1 MSWFRTNFDTCFIIL
16 QVWVD
21 GLLVLL
27 GCYLGFQ
34 LFTWVEPGIQLS
46 LGTYGQV
53 FVLIT
58 GITLAAFWA
67 FGLYRWRKS
76 ILNVEEY
83 QALFKASVASFFVSS
98 TAILFL
104 GPGDQTTPS
113 EQGNLLYRLL
123 EPIYG
128 FFKLEGSVESLSR
141 ILFLFVFFT
150 IFVLMVIQRGLA
162 FQLLSWFHS
171 KGLGNTNVAIFG
183 TEAMALRLEQKL
195 RLFPTLGYRFV
206 GFLDDDT
213 DRHGDV
219 LRGHP
224 ILGGRKDL
232 ARLKQAYGISRV
244 FVASPR
250 MEEDELVDLCS
261 RLEDVDIEYQVVPRL
276 YHFFSR
282 RITVDNL
289 DSVPLITPS
298 VDPTRPIYRAAKRML
313 DVTTSLLVL
322 TVCLPILLLLAFMI
336 KRESPGPVF
345 FSQVRVGQGGRTF
358 RMLKFRTMY
367 THMCGDAVSPSSGQ
381 DPRVTRLGRILRAT
395 SLDELPQF
403 LNVLRGEMSLVG
415 PRPEMPF
422 IVESYT
428 AVDKLR
434 LDAKPGITGL
444 WQVSEAR
451 RSPIHE
457 NIDYDLYY
465 IENQSL
471 VLDLVI
477 FFLTAMAVFRVKS
490 TH

>member
-27 GCYLGFQ
+27 SCFLGFQ
-34 LFTWVEPGIQLS
+34 VFRWLEPDIQPALVS
-46 LGTYGQV
+46 YGQV

-58 GITLAAFWA
+58 GITLGCFWA

-83 QALFKASVASFFVSS
+83 QALFKATIASFFVSS

-104 GPGDQTTPS
+104 GPGGTDVPR
-113 EQGNLLYRLL
+113 EQQNWIYQVL
-123 EPIYG
+123 EPFYLA
-128 FFKLEGSVESLSR
+128 FRLDGSVETLSR
-141 ILFLFVFFT
+141 VLFLFVFIS
-150 IFVLMVIQRGLA
+150 IFLLMVVQRGIA
-162 FQLLSWFHS
+162 FQFLAWCHA
-171 KGLGNTNVAIFG
+171 KGLGNTNVAVFG
-183 TEAMALRLEQKL
+183 TGPMALRLEQKL

-206 GFLDDDT
+206 GFLDDDPN
-213 DRHGDV
+213 RHGEL

-232 ARLKQAYGISRV
+232 ARLKQAHGISRV
-244 FVASPR
+244 FVAVPT
-250 MEEDELVDLCS
+250 MDEDELVDLCA

-298 VDPTRPIYRAAKRML
+298 VDPTRPIYRIAKRVL
-313 DVTTSLLVL
+313 DIVTSVSVLLL
-322 TVCLPILLLLAFMI
+322 TLPILLLLAFLI
-336 KRESPGPVF
+336 KKESPGPVF

-367 THMCGDAVSPSSGQ
+367 THMCGDAVSPSSGH
-381 DPRVTRLGRILRAT
+381 DPRVTRLGRILRST

-403 LNVLRGEMSLVG
+403 LNVMRGEMSLVG

-422 IVESYT
+422 IVESYS
-428 AVDKLR
+428 AVDRLR

-451 RSPIHE
+451 KSPIHE

-471 VLDLVI
+471 VLDFVI
-477 FFLTAMAVFRVKS
+477 FFLTAMAVIRVKT

>member
-21 GLLVLL
+21 GLLILL
-27 GCYLGFQ
+27 GCVLGFQ
-34 LFTWVEPGIQLS
+34 VFGWLEPNLDLS
-46 LGTYGQV
+46 LGSYGQV

-58 GITLAAFWA
+58 GITLGCFWA

-83 QALFKASVASFFVSS
+83 QSLFKAVVASFFVSS

-104 GPGDQTTPS
+104 GPGDPPAGDVQR
-113 EQGNLLYRLL
+113 NAIYKIL
-123 EPIYG
+123 EPLWMV
-128 FFKLEGSVESLSR
+128 FRLDASVESLSR
-141 ILFLFVFFT
+141 VLFLFVFFA
-150 IFVLMVIQRGLA
+150 IFLLMVVQRGIA
-162 FQLLSWFHS
+162 FQLLSWFHA
-171 KGLGNTNVAIFG
+171 KGLGNTNVAVFG
-183 TEAMALRLEQKL
+183 TGPMALRLEQKL

-206 GFLDDDT
+206 GFLDDDPQ
-213 DRHGDV
+213 RHGDQ
-219 LRGHP
+219 LRGYP

-232 ARLKQAYGISRV
+232 ARLKQAHGISRV
-244 FVASPR
+244 FVADTN

-298 VDPTRPIYRAAKRML
+298 VDPTRPIYRAAKRLL
-313 DVTTSLLVL
+313 DLGTALTVLLVFS
-322 TVCLPILLLLAFMI
+322 PILFLLAFAI
-336 KRESPGPVF
+336 KRESPGPIF

-381 DPRVTRLGRILRAT
+381 DPRVTRLGRILRAS

-422 IVESYT
+422 IVESYSS
-428 AVDKLR
+428 VDRLR

-471 VLDLVI
+471 VLDFVI
-477 FFLTAMAVFRVKS
+477 FFLTAMAVLRVKS